1 MIYINDL
8 AEALRSSLKPFP
20 DYNSIFSIVNY
31 PTKSSNEL
39 NSDFKRINNLAFH
52 WKMSFNPDPLKQAT
66 EVRFSK
72 KSNVIDHPDLVLNN
86 NILLKA
92 SPKEH
97 LGLMLDDKHNFKK
110 HIDKK
115 LCKAKKGIRILRKLY
130 HFIPKLTLLRIYK
143 TFIRTH
149 LDYGDIICN

>member
-8 AEALRSSLKPFP
+8 AEDLRSSLKPFP
-20 DYNSIFSIVNY
+20 DDNSIFSIVNY

-52 WKMSFNPDPLKQAT
+52 WKMSFNLDPLKQAT
-66 EVRFSK
+66 EVHFSK

-92 SPKEH
+92 SPKKH
-97 LGLMLDDKHNFKK
+97 LGLMLDHKHNFKK

-115 LCKAKKGIRILRKLY
+115 LCKVKKGIRILRKLY
-130 HFIPKLTLLRIYK
+130 HFIPKLALLRIYK